1 MSASI
6 STPAPTPSTPTPS
19 LSRPDTRQERKPGKK
34 GKPGLRAWATRAPL
48 LPALVFLIAVTQL
61 PFVATLVISLFDW
74 NSLDPDERAFAGLS
88 NYASVVTD
96 PALRES
102 VLTTVVLT
110 ASVVV
115 ATVVL
120 GLGLALLLDRA
131 FFGRGLVRTLL
142 ITPFLL
148 VPVSAALLWKH
159 ALYNPEYGLLN
170 GALTW
175 VGSLF
180 GADAPSQPDWISSMP
195 LLAVEAALVWQWTP
209 FMMLI
214 LLAGL
219 QSRPAEIMEAA
230 RLDGASGWQ
239 TFRYLTLPHLR
250 RYLELGV
257 LLGSVYIVQNFDAV
271 FTITSG
277 GLGTAN
283 LPYAIYQT
291 FYQAHEYGLASAAGV
306 VVVIGTMVIATF
318 ALRVVSSLFREE
330 ANRA

>member
-1 MSASI
+1 MTVTATRETTASPQA
-6 STPAPTPSTPTPS
+6 PAK
-19 LSRPDTRQERKPGKK
+19 KPG
-34 GKPGLRAWATRAPL
+34 GGDRRRAWATRAPL
-48 LPALVFLIAVTQL
+48 LPALIFLIAVTQL

-74 NSLDPDERAFAGLS
+74 NSLKPEKRHFTGLS
-88 NYASVVTD
+88 NYASVFTD
-96 PALRES
+96 EALRES
-102 VLTTVVLT
+102 VVTTVVLT
-110 ASVVV
+110 ATVVIV
-115 ATVVL
+115 SVVL
-120 GLGLALLLDRA
+120 GLVFALLLDRT
-131 FFGRGLVRTLL
+131 FFGRGFVRTLL

-159 ALYNPEYGLLN
+159 ALYNPEYGLFN

-175 VGSLF
+175 FGELF
-180 GADAPSQPDWISSMP
+180 GIESIAQPEWTSEMP
-195 LLAVEAALVWQWTP
+195 LIAIEASLVWQWTP

-230 RLDGASGWQ
+230 RLDGAGSWQ
-239 TFRYLTLPHLR
+239 IFRHLTLPHLR
-250 RYLELGV
+250 RYLELGI

-283 LPYAIYQT
+283 LPYTVYET
-291 FYQAHEYGLASAAGV
+291 FYRAHEYGLASAAGV
-306 VVVIGTMVIATF
+306 VVVIGTIIIATF

-330 ANRA
+330 ASRA